1 MLLNDDFSLPLCS
14 VVTVVDVLSSA
25 FFGLFTVREIKMFV
39 TVVDVLSPAFFGL
52 FTVRE
57 IKMFV
62 TTTVFVSIIR
72 TTEYSNSV

>member
-1 MLLNDDFSLPLCS
+1 MLNYDFSLPLCS
-14 VVTVVDVLSSA
+14 VVTVVDVLSS
-25 FFGLFTVREIKMFV
+25 
-39 TVVDVLSPAFFGL
+39 SFFGL

-62 TTTVFVSIIR
+62 TTSVFVSIIR